1 MTGPGAGAGAGA
13 GPEGMGQRSDSL
25 PPLSFESAFEGGNLR
40 TAVQV
45 YENEYDLFL
54 APDLNDRWVWA
65 GVNMCGH
72 ASFGALGMQVR
83 IRVRTCVCWV

>member
-13 GPEGMGQRSDSL
+13 GQEGMGQRSDSL

-65 GVNMCGH
+65 GVNVC
-72 ASFGALGMQVR
+72 AQV
-83 IRVRTCVCWV
+83 